1 MKYYLIGSKGRLGRA
16 IAKEFAGDAIFS
28 LHREVYDQWS
38 QQGAADLVS
47 RYFERRSKEEAT
59 VFVASGLL
67 DPKLPKDELFRVN
80 YILPKNVIDGATKQ
94 GVKVI
99 TFGTVME
106 GLLQSKNLYIQ
117 SKSALGEYSNAVVGG
132 TCLAAH
138 IQLHTLYGQGC
149 PSPFMFLGQ
158 MLAAIRADRDFEMT
172 SGNQLREYH
181 HLADEAV
188 AIRAIADSVTLGLVN
203 LSHGKPISLKA
214 IAESVFDVFDK
225 RHLLRLGALP
235 DPPDENYDK
244 VMPPIEILK
253 QIFFRDS
260 LPAIREYMQ
269 ACYSLEETIA

>member
-16 IAKEFAGDAIFS
+16 IAKEFAGDAICS
-28 LHREVYDQWS
+28 LHREIYDQWS

-47 RYFERRSKEEAT
+47 RYFEQCSKEEAT

-67 DPKLPKDELFRVN
+67 DPRLPEDELFRVN
-80 YILPKNVIDGATKQ
+80 YILPKNVIDGATKH
-94 GVKVI
+94 GVNVI

-117 SKSALGEYSNAVVGG
+117 SKSALGEYSNAVAEEA
-132 TCLAAH
+132 CLATH

-158 MLAAIRADRDFEMT
+158 MLAAIQANQDFEMT
-172 SGNQLREYH
+172 SGDQLREYH

-188 AIRAIADSVTLGLVN
+188 AIRAIVDSVTLGPVN

-214 IAESVFDVFDK
+214 IAEGVFDMFEK
-225 RHLLRLGALP
+225 RHLLRLGAIP
-235 DPPDENYDK
+235 NPPDENYDK
-244 VMPPIEILK
+244 IMPPIEILEEV
-253 QIFFRDS
+253 FFRDS
-260 LPAIREYMQ
+260 LPAIIEYMQ
-269 ACYSLEETIA
+269 ACYSPEEITA